1 MRKVMYTVTLV
12 LLLAVFAFSGF
23 QVVNYFIESK
33 AQADEFEKLQQMKDN
48 ATQATESSATT
59 EASEPTETEATEQT
73 GPTEPQI
80 LPD

>member
-1 MRKVMYTVTLV
+1 MRKVLYTVTLV

-48 ATQATESSATT
+48 ATHAT
-59 EASEPTETEATEQT
+59 
-73 GPTEPQI
+73 
-80 LPD
+80 